1 MALGLQGW
9 AAVWLGQKL
18 GQKRQRPPGSGRGGR
33 SYQQYGFTVACGM
46 PPFKWVL
53 LRAGGFLI

>member
-1 MALGLQGW
+1 
-9 AAVWLGQKL
+9 VWL

-46 PPFKWVL
+46 PAFKWVL
-53 LRAGGFLI
+53 LRGA